1 VKISTLNLF
10 QIQMCYYFLGSI

>member
-10 QIQMCYYFLGSI
+10 QIQMCYYFSGSI